1 MATKMVKYGNLLNV
15 LPMPQLYA
23 KEMDIF
29 MQVISKMHY
38 TDECELEFDS
48 FEFFKEL
55 KSLPQNSNQSY
66 EILFNAFD
74 DFANKIL
81 GFKIDYFDTP
91 NNTQYRFVCFDR
103 LKFDYNKNKIII
115 RAQSDFHEI
124 IKRYKLGFTQFE
136 ILEFADFSS
145 TYTKM
150 LYRLLK
156 QFRTT
161 GMLYI
166 KIDEFRR
173 LLNIPNSYKMCD
185 IDKQVLKQAIK
196 ELTAERTLFD
206 QKRIPFKNL
215 KVEKIKGNGRGR
227 GGSVQALRFTFKN
240 ETTLDM
246 LNKAY
251 KGTILDSRE
260 KNNAMLKIVEISGA
274 EPEVKVDFLVL
285 NVNGISKI
293 DSNGNDA
300 HKIIIFESFELL
312 EKIISN
318 KKVI

>member
-1 MATKMVKYGNLLNV
+1 MAEMVKYGNVLNV

-38 TDECELEFDS
+38 TDERELKFDG

-55 KSLPQNSNQSY
+55 KRLPQNSNQSY

-81 GFKIDYFDTP
+81 GFKIDYFDKP

-103 LKFDYNKNKIII
+103 LKFDYNTSKIII
-115 RAQSDFHEI
+115 RAQSDFYEI
-124 IKRYKLGFTQFE
+124 IKNYKLGFTSFE
-136 ILEFADFSS
+136 LLEFADLTS

-173 LLNIPNSYKMCD
+173 LLNIPESYGMND
-185 IDKQVLKQAIK
+185 IDARVLKQAIK
-196 ELTAERTLFD
+196 ELSAERNLFN
-206 QKRIPFKNL
+206 QSRIPFKDL
-215 KVEKIKGNGRGR
+215 KVEKIKGDGRGR
-227 GGSVQALRFTFKN
+227 GGSVQALRFTFKK
-240 ETTLDM
+240 ESTLDM

-251 KGTILDSRE
+251 KGTILDSKE
-260 KNNAMLKIVEISGA
+260 QHNALLKIVEISGA

-285 NVNGISKI
+285 DFDKIPKI
-293 DSNGNDA
+293 DEQGNDA
-300 HKIIIFESFELL
+300 HKIITFPSFEKL
-312 EKIISN
+312 ERAITYAKM
-318 KKVI
+318 K